1 MRLPPSILG
10 VGNARNC
17 PKVKQLTSGGRTHRR
32 RPALPGDPGPPL
44 GSFSLNQGERGFN
57 LPQTSEQ
64 GEGLR
69 TESQT
74 TGPKSGRGGLRGVGE
89 AAPAPGPGALPGFS
103 TAPGRP
109 RGPAAPRPA
118 SPRCPQPLG
127 MRPRYRPAPRPSS
140 PGAPASL
147 EVPQTPTPGPQPHLT
162 LSARQP
168 TRTPA
173 RPHAPGAECR
183 SPTVE
188 GASPTRSLWRRSAL
202 RRPTGAKPRGRRAVA
217 GRVMRLV
224 RLRTR
229 HSSRLQRSA
238 RSRSAGPPPA
248 TSSAGQSVTHTEVER
263 SGQRG
268 HVCRSPECCDARAR
282 ASAERAAGHLPVGS
296 SGARSLHTGRL
307 ACQVDHP
314 ASRT

>member
-173 RPHAPGAECR
+173 RPHARTPRA
-183 SPTVE
+183 P
-188 GASPTRSLWRRSAL
+188 SAAAQQWKV
-202 RRPTGAKPRGRRAVA
+202 PAPRGRYGDAQPYGGPQAPSRAEGA
-217 GRVMRLV
+217 Q
-224 RLRTR
+224 
-229 HSSRLQRSA
+229 SR
-238 RSRSAGPPPA
+238 
-248 TSSAGQSVTHTEVER
+248 
-263 SGQRG
+263 
-268 HVCRSPECCDARAR
+268 
-282 ASAERAAGHLPVGS
+282 
-296 SGARSLHTGRL
+296 GA
-307 ACQVDHP
+307 
-314 ASRT
+314 